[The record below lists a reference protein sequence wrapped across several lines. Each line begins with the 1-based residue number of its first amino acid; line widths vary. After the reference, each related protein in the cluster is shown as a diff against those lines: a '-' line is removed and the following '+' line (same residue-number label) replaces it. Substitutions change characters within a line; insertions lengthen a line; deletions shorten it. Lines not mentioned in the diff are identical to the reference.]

1 MEVRFCPGCN
11 QVVPPH
17 YLYCPQCGEDLA
29 RSPDLEILLDKCL
42 QPLVEMERRNN
53 RYRLGLLLSRLE
65 LLDEGLG
72 LFLEEQRKDPRASC
86 R

>member
-1 MEVRFCPGCN
+1 MEVRFCPGCSH
-11 QVVPPH
+11 VVPPH
-17 YLYCPQCGEDLA
+17 YLFCPQCGIDLG
-29 RSPDLEILLDKCL
+29 RSPDLEALLDRCL
-42 QPLVEMERRNN
+42 QPLEEMEQKNN

-72 LFLEEQRKDPRASC
+72 LFLEEGRKDPRASC